1 MADDWNFYIFSPLK
15 AISDKIEDHRIDITQ
30 IKSKPTKPSVGRC
43 EARPNS
49 FCSNNNCTRHK
60 QSTRQGQKIS
70 RLWFCGWNRID
81 GWDGD
86 GEDGW
91 GWIVVVSV
99 IVYQQQQRQSPS
111 PTRPSPPPQNDDF
124 PNSSFKRQQQHVL
137 HDNQQQQQQISPGKR
152 CSSLLQ
158 CVVDGVWAGR
168 RDQKWNEIKSKCVWF
183 GISKGPITHSQ
194 MMFDCS

>member
-1 MADDWNFYIFSPLK
+1 M
-15 AISDKIEDHRIDITQ
+15 R
-30 IKSKPTKPSVGRC
+30 G

-60 QSTRQGQKIS
+60 QSTRQGQKDKQIMI
-70 RLWFCGWNRID
+70 LWMKQDRWMGW
-81 GWDGD
+81 GWG
-86 GEDGW
+86 GW
-91 GWIVVVSV
+91 MGWIVVVSV

-111 PTRPSPPPQNDDF
+111 PTRPSSPPQNDDF

-137 HDNQQQQQQISPGKR
+137 HDNQQQQQISPGKR

-158 CVVDGVWAGR
+158 CVVDGRV
-168 RDQKWNEIKSKCVWF
+168 DETKNEMKSKANVF

-194 MMFDCS
+194 MMFDLIAPHNFIAVATFNCACFY